1 MDLKPVHLL
10 ALLALILSAFMA
22 VRIHKHKNDFE
33 IFISSSERITEGYVE
48 RFLSIMQRLEGDLAA
63 RNHPEN

>member
-22 VRIHKHKNDFE
+22 VRIHKYKNDFK
-33 IFISSSERITEGYVE
+33 ILISSSDKITEGYVE
-48 RFLSIMQRLEGDLAA
+48 RFLSIIQGLEEDLAT
-63 RNHPEN
+63 RNNPEN